1 VLFFALHLG
10 LHTRTGATPLVEDL
24 LVLFVS
30 SFLSKLS
37 VLVLEPCQLLLLF
50 HYVVRGIVVEVG
62 RTSFKAINSLKL
74 DAVYLAVVV
83 SQIGGVK
90 GLKRMFFHGLFRLC
104 ESSGDVV

>member
-1 VLFFALHLG
+1 MLFFALHFG
-10 LHTRTGATPLVEDL
+10 LHTSTGATPLVEDL
-24 LVLFVS
+24 LVFFVS

-37 VLVLEPCQLLLLF
+37 VLVLEPCKLLLLF

-62 RTSFKAINSLKL
+62 RTSFKAVNSLKL

-90 GLKRMFFHGLFRLC
+90 GLKRMFFHSLLRLC
-104 ESSGDVV
+104 ESSRGVV